1 VVTAGA
7 MPPVAGGA
15 TVDLA
20 DVQGNILRGYS
31 KACVRHLVVCV
42 SDLAGAVPG
51 SPPRAR
57 VMRRQARAS
66 PKVATGLAR
75 PTRVSMWA

>member
-1 VVTAGA
+1 MVTAGA

-31 KACVRHLVVCV
+31 KACVRHLVVCDV
-42 SDLAGAVPG
+42 
-51 SPPRAR
+51 R
-57 VMRRQARAS
+57 
-66 PKVATGLAR
+66 
-75 PTRVSMWA
+75 